1 MKTHPRFLLFASF
14 AVMLV
19 GWACSE
25 AESESLPAY
34 PKSGPT
40 YLSSGHLDVPLTF
53 EGLVA
58 EADLIAVVEPV
69 AKVDEVWN
77 VTETFVSSRFS
88 ARVVEV
94 LKGEVEP
101 ASEILLYAP
110 GGQVRDPFEATTSR
124 RPVED
129 APSSVDEYVDWP
141 FFIPKQQE
149 FLFLKLVTPPADS
162 NVKPFYWN
170 LGPSARYAID
180 DGRIESIY
188 PVGVDVEDYG
198 GVRARLA
205 GLRLEEVAAMIAA
218 TGLD

>member
-1 MKTHPRFLLFASF
+1 MLTCRIDLPPPVAMRSAARQHYGRDAAYYSTYWKSVETCRVLEITGGGDGGVLHPLLRPAAMKTHSRFLLFASF

-25 AESESLPAY
+25 AESESLLGY
-34 PKSGPT
+34 PTSGPT

-77 VTETFVSSRFS
+77 VTETFVSSRFN

-110 GGQVRDPFEATTSR
+110 GGQVRTHS
-124 RPVED
+124 
-129 APSSVDEYVDWP
+129 
-141 FFIPKQQE
+141 
-149 FLFLKLVTPPADS
+149 KLPPAVGRSKMRHRAWTSTWIGRSSFRSSRNSCSS
-162 NVKPFYWN
+162 N
-170 LGPSARYAID
+170 S
-180 DGRIESIY
+180 
-188 PVGVDVEDYG
+188 
-198 GVRARLA
+198 
-205 GLRLEEVAAMIAA
+205 
-218 TGLD
+218 